1 MSKVGSWSITP
12 ASNNATPPDGW
23 PEGQAPS
30 TVNDCAR
37 EMMAQI
43 RIMIN
48 DLGFV
53 DLGMVPTR
61 TASNT
66 FTVTGNQTSFLDIG
80 RRVKAFD
87 ASTLY
92 GSVISSSFT
101 TNTGIT
107 LRMDSGI
114 LTTSLSSFAIGT
126 ISPTNPAIPLPFV
139 SQQPFNGNGRL
150 DFWQRGTSFNLSAS
164 NSIFIC
170 DRFAYKQNASSSIN
184 ITRSEKSATVSNVPT
199 LAQCGQNLKYSIC
212 ISVSAVDAALAG
224 SDYAKIST
232 PIQGIDWAI
241 FGHKPFVVQFWAKTN
256 RTGTYCL
263 AVRNGGPDMCFV
275 NEYTLSSTS
284 WEKKTI
290 LIPEAPTTGTWNYN
304 DSLGIGINWTLAAGA
319 TYQTNNR
326 VWTSSI
332 ALATSNQLN
341 FLGSAGHTFRLACIG
356 VVPGISGAI
365 DIAYY
370 PANEEFSNCQ
380 RFFEKSYGPD
390 IAPGTATSIGAICT
404 VAILGSGIVHG
415 AQFAVQKSGAQPT
428 VILYKP
434 SNGGAGQIENF
445 NATTAFDAISVSMS
459 PNGIGSI
466 NLSAAPASNQQLFYH
481 YTVES
486 EIPS

>member
-199 LAQCGQNLKYSIC
+199 LAQCGQNLK
-212 ISVSAVDAALAG
+212 
-224 SDYAKIST
+224 
-232 PIQGIDWAI
+232 
-241 FGHKPFVVQFWAKTN
+241 
-256 RTGTYCL
+256 
-263 AVRNGGPDMCFV
+263 
-275 NEYTLSSTS
+275 
-284 WEKKTI
+284 
-290 LIPEAPTTGTWNYN
+290 
-304 DSLGIGINWTLAAGA
+304 
-319 TYQTNNR
+319 
-326 VWTSSI
+326 
-332 ALATSNQLN
+332 
-341 FLGSAGHTFRLACIG
+341 
-356 VVPGISGAI
+356 
-365 DIAYY
+365 
-370 PANEEFSNCQ
+370 
-380 RFFEKSYGPD
+380 
-390 IAPGTATSIGAICT
+390 
-404 VAILGSGIVHG
+404 
-415 AQFAVQKSGAQPT
+415 
-428 VILYKP
+428 
-434 SNGGAGQIENF
+434 
-445 NATTAFDAISVSMS
+445 
-459 PNGIGSI
+459 
-466 NLSAAPASNQQLFYH
+466 
-481 YTVES
+481 
-486 EIPS
+486 